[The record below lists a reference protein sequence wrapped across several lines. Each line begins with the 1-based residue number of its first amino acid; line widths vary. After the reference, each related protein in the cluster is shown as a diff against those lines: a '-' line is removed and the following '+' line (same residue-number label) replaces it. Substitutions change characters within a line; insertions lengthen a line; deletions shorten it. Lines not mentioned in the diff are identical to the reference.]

1 MSLYGDSN
9 TVKGYAFVSLKDK
22 TVVGSGLLDTA
33 KSDAKALNDALD
45 SYIDA
50 LKEKGIADDVDKSNI
65 IVDESK
71 INSENGVTD
80 ETADSNTEQTTT
92 ADTSSSAKTVTGTVD
107 DIKTS
112 VNEGNSVYYL
122 EVNGKYYYIN
132 VGDCMEVLLINKGD
146 TVEITTDGGSG
157 KFVAAKNVTV
167 K

>member
-1 MSLYGDSN
+1 M
-9 TVKGYAFVSLKDK
+9 
-22 TVVGSGLLDTA
+22 
-33 KSDAKALNDALD
+33 
-45 SYIDA
+45 
-50 LKEKGIADDVDKSNI
+50 
-65 IVDESK
+65 
-71 INSENGVTD
+71 TD